1 MWLGLSPLD
10 WIIIAVALFAMA
22 TLGIA
27 MSRRIH
33 DRTDFFMGGRR
44 FGKVFMIFFSF
55 ASGTSG
61 DDAVSSTAGTWR
73 VGLAGIWWTF
83 LWLWATP
90 FYWIVA
96 PIMRR
101 MRALTTSDFFE
112 ARYDTGTATLY
123 AVYGILMT
131 IAMLAGGL
139 YGSGKLVNALTGG
152 ELTQVAQ
159 QLDLRVPRVQWDTAA
174 SQVEVTSY
182 QLQGN
187 ELAVLVMTVLFV
199 AYGMA
204 GGLGAAIITDFVQGI
219 LTIVFSF
226 VLLPWIFVQIGGLD
240 GLRSHGEIKA
250 GMFDLFGRDDV
261 AGLLGAEP
269 ITWFYVVMLAVTGI
283 AGVVVQPQIM
293 SMCGAGKTEMEARLG
308 FTYGHLM
315 KRFCT
320 IAWTFTGLGC
330 IVWYLSA
337 DISPLD
343 QATRERLTPDA
354 PVTDVHEASTT
365 AKVPF
370 DPKFDRQF
378 GDELFGR
385 VARDLLPS
393 GLLGLLLVASLAAT
407 MSTADTRML
416 ASSALFTE
424 SIYRR
429 FLSRDRSE
437 HHYLW
442 VGRFASFAIVAL
454 SLVLQTTFTD
464 VIEALKFV
472 LKTTAPIG
480 ISFWIGIIWRGWTPA
495 AVWASSI
502 AAYGMWAVCAF
513 FPQALAAI
521 GIGEPVVIATAEHV
535 KVADA
540 WMMLLYL
547 STGVISGVIVSLIT
561 QRPATEKLD
570 HFFILMRTPVR
581 AGEEIASPCTLPAN
595 PEPPLAKMF
604 DHPDIEIPKP
614 TRVDIVG
621 FALAWV
627 FVGIIVWIP
636 YWLSR
641 S

>member
-1 MWLGLSPLD
+1 
-10 WIIIAVALFAMA
+10 
-22 TLGIA
+22 
-27 MSRRIH
+27 
-33 DRTDFFMGGRR
+33 
-44 FGKVFMIFFSF
+44 MIFFSF
-55 ASGTSG
+55 SSGTSG

-96 PIMRR
+96 PLMRR
-101 MRALTTSDFFE
+101 MRALTTGDFFE
-112 ARYDTGTATLY
+112 ARYDTATATLY
-123 AVYGILMT
+123 AVYGIAMT

-152 ELTQVAQ
+152 ELNQVAQ
-159 QLDLRVPRVQWDTAA
+159 QLDLRVPRVHWDTAKSEA
-174 SQVEVTSY
+174 EITSH

-187 ELAVLVMTVLFV
+187 ELAVLAMTVLFV

-204 GGLGAAIITDFVQGI
+204 GGLSAAIITDFVQGL

-226 VLLPWIFVQIGGLD
+226 ILLPWIYLKIGGLD
-240 GLRSHGEIKA
+240 GLRSHGEIKT
-250 GMFDLFGRDDV
+250 GMFDLFGREDV
-261 AGLLGAEP
+261 AGLLGAES
-269 ITWFYVVMLAVTGI
+269 ITVFYVVMLAVTGL

-293 SMCGAGKTEMEARLG
+293 SMCGAGKTEMDARLG

-330 IVWYLSA
+330 IVWYLAA
-337 DISPLD
+337 DVSPLD
-343 QATRERLTPDA
+343 QATRERLTPDVSVSA
-354 PVTDVHEASTT
+354 DATA

-370 DPKFDRQF
+370 DPEFDRKF

-416 ASSALFTE
+416 ASSGLFTQG
-424 SIYRR
+424 IYRR
-429 FLSRDRSE
+429 FFLRDRSE
-437 HHYLW
+437 NHYLW
-442 VGRFASFAIVAL
+442 VGRIASLAIVAL

-472 LKTTAPIG
+472 LKTTAPMG
-480 ISFWIGIIWRGWTPA
+480 ISFWIGIVWRGWTPA
-495 AVWASSI
+495 AVWASSL

-513 FPQALAAI
+513 FPQSLAAI
-521 GIGEPVVIATAEHV
+521 GIGEPIIIPTADYV
-535 KVADA
+535 NVADA

-547 STGVISGVIVSLIT
+547 SSGLGGGLLVSLIT
-561 QRPATEKLD
+561 RRPPQEKLD
-570 HFFILMRTPVR
+570 QFFLLMRTPVHS
-581 AGEEIASPCTLPAN
+581 GEKISAPCTLPAD
-595 PEPPLAKMF
+595 PLPPLDRMF

-621 FALAWV
+621 FVLAWV

-641 S
+641 G

>member
-1 MWLGLSPLD
+1 MWLGLSVLD
-10 WIIIAVALFAMA
+10 WVIVLAAL
-22 TLGIA
+22 LGIA
-27 MSRRIH
+27 AIGVAMSRQIH

-44 FGKVFMIFFSF
+44 FGKVFMVFFSF

-73 VGLAGIWWTF
+73 AGLAGIWWTF

-90 FYWIVA
+90 FYWIMA

-112 ARYDTGTATLY
+112 ARYDTSTATLY
-123 AVYGILMT
+123 AFYGILMT

-152 ELTQVAQ
+152 ELNQVAR
-159 QLDLRVPRVQWDTAA
+159 QLDVRV
-174 SQVEVTSY
+174 SEVEWNTTESSIEIKSR

-187 ELAVLVMTVLFV
+187 ELAVLAMTILFV

-204 GGLGAAIITDFVQGI
+204 GGLGAAIVTDFIQGI

-226 VLLPWIFVQIGGLD
+226 LLLPWIFFQIGGLA
-240 GLRSHGEIKA
+240 GLHERGEIRE
-250 GMFDLFGRDDV
+250 GMFDLFGREDV
-261 AGLLGAEP
+261 AGILGTEP
-269 ITWFYVVMLAVTGI
+269 ITVFYVVMLAVTGI
-283 AGVVVQPQIM
+283 IGVVAQPQIM

-320 IAWTFTGLGC
+320 IAWTFIGLGC

-337 DISPLD
+337 DISPLS
-343 QATRERLTPDA
+343 QETRERLTPDVVESDTKA
-354 PVTDVHEASTT
+354 AY
-365 AKVPF
+365 
-370 DPKFDRQF
+370 DPAYDREF

-385 VARDLLPS
+385 VARDLLPH

-416 ASSALFTE
+416 ASSALFTQ

-429 FLSRDRSE
+429 FLKPDRSE

-442 VGRFASFAIVAL
+442 VGRIASLVIVAL
-454 SLVLQTTFTD
+454 SLILQTTFTD

-480 ISFWIGIIWRGWTPA
+480 ISLWIGVVWRGWTPK
-495 AVWASSI
+495 AVWASSL
-502 AAYGMWAVCAF
+502 AAYSIWALCAF
-513 FPQALAAI
+513 FPQWLSSV
-521 GIGEPVVIATAEHV
+521 GIGEPIVIPTADHI

-540 WMMLLYL
+540 WMMLCYL
-547 STGVISGVIVSLIT
+547 STGLLVGVVVSLVT
-561 QRPATEKLD
+561 RRPPKEQLD
-570 HFFILMRTPVR
+570 AFFLLMRTPVQLDEHV
-581 AGEEIASPCTLPAN
+581 AAPCTLPDN
-595 PEPPLAKMF
+595 PAPPLDKMI

-614 TRVDIVG
+614 TRVDITG
-621 FALAWV
+621 FILAWV

-641 S
+641 V

>member
-1 MWLGLSPLD
+1 MWLGLSFLD
-10 WIIIAVALFAMA
+10 WVIILASL
-22 TLGIA
+22 LGIAAIGVA
-27 MSRRIH
+27 MSRRID

-73 VGLAGIWWTF
+73 AGLAGIWWTF

-96 PIMRR
+96 PLMRR

-112 ARYDTGTATLY
+112 ARYDTSTSTLY
-123 AVYGILMT
+123 AFYGILMT

-152 ELTQVAQ
+152 ELNQVAQ
-159 QLDLRVPRVQWDTAA
+159 QLDMRVPKIEWNTAK
-174 SQVEVTSY
+174 SSIDVNSH

-187 ELAVLVMTVLFV
+187 ELAVLTMTILFV

-204 GGLGAAIITDFVQGI
+204 GGLGAAIVTDFIQGI

-226 VLLPWIFVQIGGLD
+226 LLLPWILYEIGGLS
-240 GLRSHGEIKA
+240 GLRERGEIRA
-250 GMFDLFGRDDV
+250 GMFDLFGREEV
-261 AGLLGAEP
+261 AGILGAEP
-269 ITWFYVVMLAVTGI
+269 ITVFYVVMLAATGI
-283 AGVVVQPQIM
+283 IGVVVQPQIM

-320 IAWTFTGLGC
+320 IAWTFIGLGC

-343 QATRERLTPDA
+343 DVARERLTPDTVGMNTKT
-354 PVTDVHEASTT
+354 PY
-365 AKVPF
+365 
-370 DPKFDRQF
+370 DPAYDRKF

-385 VARDLLPS
+385 VARDLLPH

-416 ASSALFTE
+416 ASSALFTQ
-424 SIYRR
+424 SIYKR
-429 FLSRDRSE
+429 FLKPNRSE
-437 HHYLW
+437 SHYLW
-442 VGRFASFAIVAL
+442 VARIASLVIVAL
-454 SLVLQTTFTD
+454 SLILQTTFTD

-480 ISFWIGIIWRGWTPA
+480 ISFWIGIIWRGWTPM
-495 AVWASSI
+495 AVWASSL
-502 AAYGMWAVCAF
+502 AAYSIWALCAF
-513 FPQALAAI
+513 FPQWLSSM
-521 GIGEPVVIATAEHV
+521 GIGEPIMIPTTDHI

-540 WMMLLYL
+540 WTTLLYL
-547 STGVISGVIVSLIT
+547 ATGIIVGVVVSLVT
-561 QRPATEKLD
+561 RRPPRKQLD
-570 HFFILMRTPVR
+570 AFFLLMRTPVQ
-581 AGEEIASPCTLPAN
+581 ADEHVSAPCTMPDNPA
-595 PEPPLAKMF
+595 PPLAKMI

-614 TRVDIVG
+614 TRVDIIG
-621 FALAWV
+621 FILAWV

-641 S
+641 G

>member
-1 MWLGLSPLD
+1 MWLGLSFLD
-10 WIIIAVALFAMA
+10 WVIIFAAL
-22 TLGIA
+22 LGIA
-27 MSRRIH
+27 AIGVAMSRSIH

-44 FGKVFMIFFSF
+44 FGKVFMVFFSF

-73 VGLAGIWWTF
+73 AGLAGIWWTL

-90 FYWIVA
+90 FYWIMA

-112 ARYDTGTATLY
+112 ARYDTSTATLY
-123 AVYGILMT
+123 AFYGILMT

-152 ELTQVAQ
+152 ELNQVAK
-159 QLDLRVPRVQWDTAA
+159 QLDMRVPKIEWNTAK
-174 SQVEVTSY
+174 SSIDIKSR

-187 ELAVLVMTVLFV
+187 ELAVLAMTILFV

-204 GGLGAAIITDFVQGI
+204 GGLGAAIVTDLIQGI

-226 VLLPWIFVQIGGLD
+226 LLLPWIFFQIGGLT
-240 GLRSHGEIKA
+240 GLRERGEIRV
-250 GMFDLFGRDDV
+250 GMFDLFGREDV
-261 AGLLGAEP
+261 AGILGAEP
-269 ITWFYVVMLAVTGI
+269 ITVFYVVMLAVTGI
-283 AGVVVQPQIM
+283 IGVVAQPQIM

-320 IAWTFTGLGC
+320 IAWTFIGLGC

-337 DISPLD
+337 DISPLND
-343 QATRERLTPDA
+343 ETRERLTPDS
-354 PVTDVHEASTT
+354 VASDT
-365 AKVPF
+365 KVPY
-370 DPKFDRQF
+370 DPAYDRKF

-385 VARDLLPS
+385 VARDLLPH
-393 GLLGLLLVASLAAT
+393 GLLGLLFVASLAAT

-416 ASSALFTE
+416 ASSALFTQ
-424 SIYRR
+424 SIYKR
-429 FLSRDRSE
+429 FLKPNRSE
-437 HHYLW
+437 NHYLW
-442 VGRFASFAIVAL
+442 VGRIASLVIVAF
-454 SLVLQTTFTD
+454 SLILQTTFTD

-480 ISFWIGIIWRGWTPA
+480 ISFWIGIIWRGWTPM
-495 AVWASSI
+495 AVWASSL
-502 AAYGMWAVCAF
+502 AAYSIWALCAF
-513 FPQALAAI
+513 FPQWLSSI
-521 GIGEPVVIATAEHV
+521 GIGEPIVIPTADHI

-540 WMMLLYL
+540 WMMLFYL
-547 STGVISGVIVSLIT
+547 STGIIVGVVVSLLT
-561 QRPATEKLD
+561 RRPPAEKLD
-570 HFFILMRTPVR
+570 AFFLLMRTPVQPDEHV
-581 AGEEIASPCTLPAN
+581 AAPCTMPDNPA
-595 PEPPLAKMF
+595 PPLDKMI

-614 TRVDIVG
+614 TRVDIIG
-621 FALAWV
+621 FILAWV

-641 S
+641 

>member
-1 MWLGLSPLD
+1 MWLGLSFLD
-10 WIIIAVALFAMA
+10 WVIILASL
-22 TLGIA
+22 LGIAAIGVA
-27 MSRRIH
+27 MSRRID

-73 VGLAGIWWTF
+73 AGLAGIWWTF

-96 PIMRR
+96 PLMRR

-112 ARYDTGTATLY
+112 ARYDTSTSTLY
-123 AVYGILMT
+123 AFYGILMT

-152 ELTQVAQ
+152 ELNQVAQ
-159 QLDLRVPRVQWDTAA
+159 QLDMRVPKIEWNTAK
-174 SQVEVTSY
+174 SSIDVNSH

-187 ELAVLVMTVLFV
+187 ELAVLTMTILFV

-204 GGLGAAIITDFVQGI
+204 GGLGAAIVTDFIQGI

-226 VLLPWIFVQIGGLD
+226 LLLPWILYEIGGLS
-240 GLRSHGEIKA
+240 GLRERGEIRA
-250 GMFDLFGRDDV
+250 GMFDLFGREEV
-261 AGLLGAEP
+261 AGILGAEP
-269 ITWFYVVMLAVTGI
+269 ITVFYVVMLAATGI
-283 AGVVVQPQIM
+283 IGVVVQPQIM

-320 IAWTFTGLGC
+320 IAWTFIGLGC

-343 QATRERLTPDA
+343 DVARERLTPDTVGMNTKT
-354 PVTDVHEASTT
+354 PY
-365 AKVPF
+365 
-370 DPKFDRQF
+370 DPAYDRKF

-385 VARDLLPS
+385 VARDLLPH

-416 ASSALFTE
+416 ASSALFTQ
-424 SIYRR
+424 SIYKR
-429 FLSRDRSE
+429 FLKPNRSE
-437 HHYLW
+437 SHYLW
-442 VGRFASFAIVAL
+442 VARIASLVIVAL
-454 SLVLQTTFTD
+454 SLILQTTFTD

-480 ISFWIGIIWRGWTPA
+480 ISFWIGIIWRGWTPM
-495 AVWASSI
+495 AVWASSL
-502 AAYGMWAVCAF
+502 AAYSIWALCAF
-513 FPQALAAI
+513 FPQWLSSM
-521 GIGEPVVIATAEHV
+521 GIGEPIMIPTTDHI

-540 WMMLLYL
+540 WTTLLYL
-547 STGVISGVIVSLIT
+547 ATGIIVGVVVSLVT
-561 QRPATEKLD
+561 RRPPRKQLD
-570 HFFILMRTPVR
+570 AFFLLMRTPVQ
-581 AGEEIASPCTLPAN
+581 ADEHVSAPCTMPDNPA
-595 PEPPLAKMF
+595 PPLAKMI
-604 DHPDIEIPKP
+604 DHGLPYI
-614 TRVDIVG
+614 
-621 FALAWV
+621 
-627 FVGIIVWIP
+627 GI
-636 YWLSR
+636 
-641 S
+641 

>member
-1 MWLGLSPLD
+1 MWLGLSVLD
-10 WIIIAVALFAMA
+10 WVIIAAAL
-22 TLGIA
+22 LGIA
-27 MSRRIH
+27 AVGVAMSRQIH

-44 FGKVFMIFFSF
+44 FGKVFMMFFAF

-73 VGLAGIWWTF
+73 AGLAGIWWTF

-90 FYWIVA
+90 FYWIMA

-101 MRALTTSDFFE
+101 LRALTTSDFFE
-112 ARYDTGTATLY
+112 ARYDTSTATLY
-123 AVYGILMT
+123 AFYGILMT
-131 IAMLAGGL
+131 IAMMAGGL

-152 ELTQVAQ
+152 ELNQVAK
-159 QLDLRVPRVQWDTAA
+159 QLDVRVAE
-174 SQVEVTSY
+174 VEWNTTESSIEVKSR

-187 ELAVLVMTVLFV
+187 ELAVLAMTILFV

-204 GGLGAAIITDFVQGI
+204 GGLGAAIVTDFVQGI

-226 VLLPWIFVQIGGLD
+226 LLLPWIFFEIGGLA
-240 GLRSHGEIKA
+240 GLRERGEIRE
-250 GMFDLFGRDDV
+250 GMFDLFGREDV
-261 AGLLGAEP
+261 AGILGTEP
-269 ITWFYVVMLAVTGI
+269 ITVFYVVMLALTGI
-283 AGVVVQPQIM
+283 IGVVAQPQVM

-320 IAWTFTGLGC
+320 IAWTFIGLGC

-337 DISPLD
+337 DISPLS
-343 QATRERLTPDA
+343 QETRERLTPDLVA
-354 PVTDVHEASTT
+354 TDTKA
-365 AKVPF
+365 AY
-370 DPKFDRQF
+370 DPDFDREF

-393 GLLGLLLVASLAAT
+393 GLLGLILVASLAAT

-416 ASSALFTE
+416 ASSALFTQ

-429 FLSRDRSE
+429 FLKPDRSE
-437 HHYLW
+437 HHYLR
-442 VGRFASFAIVAL
+442 VGRIASLVIVL
-454 SLVLQTTFTD
+454 FSLVLQTTFTD
-464 VIEALKFV
+464 VIDALKFV

-480 ISFWIGIIWRGWTPA
+480 ISFWIGIAWRGWTPK
-495 AVWASSI
+495 AVWASSL
-502 AAYGMWAVCAF
+502 AAYSTWALCAF
-513 FPQALAAI
+513 FPQWLSAM
-521 GIGEPVVIATAEHV
+521 GVGEPIVIPTADHI

-540 WMMLLYL
+540 WMMLGYL
-547 STGVISGVIVSLIT
+547 STGLLVGVVVSLVT
-561 QRPATEKLD
+561 SRPPKEQLD
-570 HFFILMRTPVR
+570 AFFLLMRTPVLPD
-581 AGEEIASPCTLPAN
+581 EHIAAPCTLPDN
-595 PEPPLAKMF
+595 PAPPLEKMI

-614 TRVDIVG
+614 TRIDITG
-621 FALAWV
+621 FILAWV

-641 S
+641 G

>member
-1 MWLGLSPLD
+1 MWLGLSSLD
-10 WIIIAVALFAMA
+10 WVIILAAL
-22 TLGIA
+22 LGIA
-27 MSRRIH
+27 AIGVATSRRVH
-33 DRTDFFMGGRR
+33 DRNDFFMGGRR
-44 FGKVFMIFFSF
+44 FGKVFMVFFSF

-73 VGLAGIWWTF
+73 AGLAGIWWTF

-112 ARYDTGTATLY
+112 ARYDTSTATLY
-123 AVYGILMT
+123 AFYGILMT

-152 ELTQVAQ
+152 ELNQVAER
-159 QLDLRVPRVQWDTAA
+159 LDMRAPKIEWNTAA
-174 SQVEVTSY
+174 SNIEFKSR

-187 ELAVLVMTVLFV
+187 ELAVLAMTILFV

-204 GGLGAAIITDFVQGI
+204 GGLGAAIVTDLVQGI

-226 VLLPWIFVQIGGLD
+226 LLLPWILFQIGGLT
-240 GLRSHGEIKA
+240 GLRERGEIRE
-250 GMFDLFGRDDV
+250 GMFDLFGSEDV
-261 AGLLGAEP
+261 AGILGAEP
-269 ITWFYVVMLAVTGI
+269 ITVFYVVMLAVTGI
-283 AGVVVQPQIM
+283 IGVVVQPQIM

-320 IAWTFTGLGC
+320 IAWTFIGLGC

-337 DISPLD
+337 DISPLNGE
-343 QATRERLTPDA
+343 TRERLTPDS
-354 PVTDVHEASTT
+354 VKSDT
-365 AKVPF
+365 KVPY
-370 DPKFDRQF
+370 DPAYDRKF

-385 VARDLLPS
+385 VARDLLPH

-416 ASSALFTE
+416 ASSALFTQ
-424 SIYRR
+424 SIYKR
-429 FLSRDRSE
+429 FLKPNRSE
-437 HHYLW
+437 NHYLW
-442 VGRFASFAIVAL
+442 VGRIASLVIVVL
-454 SLVLQTTFTD
+454 SLILQTTFTD

-480 ISFWIGIIWRGWTPA
+480 ISFWIGIIWRGWTPR
-495 AVWASSI
+495 AVWASSL
-502 AAYGMWAVCAF
+502 AAYSIWALCAF
-513 FPQALAAI
+513 FPQWLSSI
-521 GIGEPVVIATAEHV
+521 GFGEPIMIPTADHI
-535 KVADA
+535 KVTDS
-540 WMMLLYL
+540 WMMLFYL
-547 STGVISGVIVSLIT
+547 STGIIVGVVVSLVT
-561 QRPATEKLD
+561 RRPPREKLD
-570 HFFILMRTPVR
+570 AFFLLMRTPVQPDEHVG
-581 AGEEIASPCTLPAN
+581 APCTMPDNPA
-595 PEPPLAKMF
+595 PPLDKMI

-614 TRVDIVG
+614 TRVDIIG
-621 FALAWV
+621 FILAWV

-641 S
+641 G